1 MSSIYVIS
9 NESYSGKSSICIGL
23 SLILKEMGK
32 EVGYFKPIGTLPTK
46 IGELVNDEDAYFA
59 HKLLKSVDPLEDI
72 SPVMLTSLSYKE
84 GLPDTPGNSLSRI
97 INSFNLIKKGK
108 DIVIIEG
115 SKSIFD
121 WLFFNLSVLD
131 LYDKFDSRILLV
143 VNYSSDLIDIVL
155 ALKRM
160 VNDSLIGVII
170 NKVPRS
176 QLEWVESI
184 VVGHLSERNVKVY
197 GIIIR
202 DPSLSSIS
210 IEELAEN
217 LGGQILCANDKRSEF
232 IETFMVGAMGQE
244 QALRYFRRKANKA
257 VITGGD
263 RADVQLAALE
273 TQTKCLVLTGNLRP
287 SLIVIS
293 RAEELGVP
301 VMLVE
306 ADTLSTVQKAEE
318 LIGRIRV
325 HDVEKVR
332 KLVDVLREYVD
343 LKDIF
348 ADVGLKVE

>member
-1 MSSIYVIS
+1 MSSIYVVS

-23 SLILKEMGK
+23 SLILKELGK
-32 EVGYFKPIGTLPTK
+32 KVGYFKPVGTLPTI
-46 IGELVNDEDAYFA
+46 IGELVTDEDAYFA
-59 HKLLKSVDPLEDI
+59 HKLLESTDPLEEI
-72 SPVMLTSLSYKE
+72 SPIILTSLSYKE
-84 GLPDTPGNSLSRI
+84 GLPDGPDKSLIRI
-97 INSFNLIKKGK
+97 INSFNIIKKSK

-115 SKSIFD
+115 SKNIFD
-121 WLFFNLSVLD
+121 GLFFNLSVVD
-131 LYDKFDSRILLV
+131 LYNKFNSKILLI
-143 VNYSSDLIDIVL
+143 VNYASDLIDTVF
-155 ALKRM
+155 ALKRI
-160 VNDSLIGVII
+160 VNDSLIGIII

-184 VVGHLSERNVKVY
+184 IAKHLSEHNVKVY

-202 DPSLSSIS
+202 DPSLSSIC
-210 IEELAEN
+210 IEELAQN
-217 LGGQILCANDKRSEF
+217 LGGQIICSEYKKSEF

-301 VMLVE
+301 IILVE
-306 ADTLSTVQKAEE
+306 SDTLSTVQKAEE

-325 HDVEKVR
+325 HDIKKVS
-332 KLVDVLREYVD
+332 KLMNI
-343 LKDIF
+343 LKEHVNIKEIF
-348 ADVGLKVE
+348 TDVGLRIE